1 MCGPKYLSEKLY
13 ERAMFVVGDLSPTQK
28 RRTQMGLFNDIS
40 STETSSA
47 IKDELS
53 IAYAFTAIPLA
64 MSAIDGNID
73 EKEMECVGTYIE
85 RMRIF
90 KDYDNE
96 QIAAMFAKLLDI
108 LDRKGVANLVKAAK
122 MKLPIPL
129 RETAFAS
136 AVDVAFADGVLE
148 DHEKKLLKE
157 LYKFLELSD
166 KTATMIIKVA
176 AIRNRGYGQW

>member
-1 MCGPKYLSEKLY
+1 
-13 ERAMFVVGDLSPTQK
+13 
-28 RRTQMGLFNDIS
+28 MGLFDES
-40 STETSSA
+40 STETQSQKA
-47 IKDELS
+47 IKDELNL
-53 IAYAFTAIPLA
+53 AYAFIAIPLA

-90 KDYDNE
+90 KNYDNE
-96 QIAAMFAKLLDI
+96 QIATMFSKLLNI
-108 LDRKGVANLVKAAK
+108 LEQKGLANLLKAAK
-122 MKLPIPL
+122 MKLPYQL

-148 DHEKKLLKE
+148 EHEKKLLKD
-157 LYKFLELSD
+157 LYKFLEVHE

-176 AIRNRGYGQW
+176 AIRNRNFGQW